1 MTLTEACIYAITVMT
16 AALLLDALG
25 WITLG

>member
-1 MTLTEACIYAITVMT
+1 MTLTEACIYAITIMV
-16 AALLLDALG
+16 ALLLVDALG